1 MLFPGLTIFM
11 VFILYYAF
19 RRRQIERRETERETE
34 FWSRE
39 NRALNTRSK
48 DLSNLEYITVP
59 LETFPMG
66 LHSEEDLIPFEE
78 KLQQLSQEKIYNLTG
93 ISNTDLMLTYGAG
106 NLDTLSSYDENYTQL
121 VRTIADYGE
130 ALASHSYTEDAI
142 TVLEYGIKIRS
153 DVISNYTLLASLY
166 QETGEDRKIRSLL
179 ETAKILNSLSK
190 DVILE
195 KLEELNSEN

>member
-1 MLFPGLTIFM
+1 
-11 VFILYYAF
+11 
-19 RRRQIERRETERETE
+19 
-34 FWSRE
+34 
-39 NRALNTRSK
+39 
-48 DLSNLEYITVP
+48 
-59 LETFPMG
+59 
-66 LHSEEDLIPFEE
+66 
-78 KLQQLSQEKIYNLTG
+78 
-93 ISNTDLMLTYGAG
+93 MLTYGAG

-153 DVISNYTLLASLY
+153 DVTSNYTLLASLY
-166 QETGEDRKIRSLL
+166 QETGEGRKIRSLL

>member
-1 MLFPGLTIFM
+1 MNVGKQNEKRNSGP
-11 VFILYYAF
+11 
-19 RRRQIERRETERETE
+19 
-34 FWSRE
+34 
-39 NRALNTRSK
+39 ALNTRSK

-153 DVISNYTLLASLY
+153 DVTSNYTLLASLY
-166 QETGEDRKIRSLL
+166 QETGEGRKIRSLL